1 MPTIKRPKFELEE
14 ETSVTGVRVS
24 QELSMPDQQAIDQEM
39 NSSIGSPS
47 VIQRNNLQPKLE
59 EMKLYEAKKEVNK
72 PKSR

>member
-24 QELSMPDQQAIDQEM
+24 QELSMPDPQTIEQEM

-47 VIQRNNLQPKLE
+47 VI
-59 EMKLYEAKKEVNK
+59 
-72 PKSR
+72 

>member
-24 QELSMPDQQAIDQEM
+24 QELSMPDPQSNEQEM

-47 VIQRNNLQPKLE
+47 GLNRNNL
-59 EMKLYEAKKEVNK
+59 
-72 PKSR
+72 